1 MQLIDTHCHLTFPP
15 LSEDIDQ
22 VIQRSIAAGVTG
34 WITVATDLEHCV
46 RGLELSGRVS
56 NLFVALGV
64 HPHEAGKADGEDLD
78 RISHMAASSDRVV
91 ALGETGLDLHYL
103 HSSLAD
109 QQRVFAWHL
118 EQASR
123 LQMPVVIHSR
133 EAFEQTLETLDR
145 YKGML
150 ERVVFHCFTGTPE
163 QARAVID
170 RGFYVSFSGLVTFR
184 NAVPVQQAARQ
195 VPLDRVLIETD
206 CPYLSP
212 EPMRK
217 QRVNEPSLMIHTAA
231 FMASLRRLDP
241 ESFAASLVDNARRF
255 YRLPRV
261 S

>member
-1 MQLIDTHCHLTFPP
+1 MHLIDNHCHLTFPP

-46 RGLELSGRVS
+46 RALELTGRVS
-56 NLFVALGV
+56 NLFAALGV
-64 HPHEAGKADGEDLD
+64 HPHEAAKADPEDLN
-78 RISHMAASSDRVV
+78 RILEMAASDKKVV

-123 LQMPVVIHSR
+123 LRMPVVIHSR
-133 EAFEQTLETLDR
+133 EAFEQTLEVLDR
-145 YKGML
+145 YKGAL
-150 ERVVFHCFTGTPE
+150 ERVVFHCFTGTAE
-163 QARAVID
+163 QARAITD
-170 RGFYVSFSGLVTFR
+170 RGFHVSFSGLVTFR
-184 NAVPVQQAARQ
+184 SAAPVQRAAME
-195 VPLDRVLIETD
+195 VPLDRILIETD

-217 QRVNEPSLMIHTAA
+217 QKINEPSLMIHTAA
-231 FMASLRRLDP
+231 FIAGLRRLDLAL
-241 ESFAASLVDNARRF
+241 FADTLADNARRF
-255 YRLPRV
+255 YGIPRTP
-261 S
+261 